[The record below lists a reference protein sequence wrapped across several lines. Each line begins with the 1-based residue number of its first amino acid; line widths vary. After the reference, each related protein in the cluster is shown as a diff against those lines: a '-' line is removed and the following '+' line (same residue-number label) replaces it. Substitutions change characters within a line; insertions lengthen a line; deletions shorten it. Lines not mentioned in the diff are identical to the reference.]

1 MAEDDLKRILSI
13 DYGSRRIGLAI
24 SDPYFLTASPLITL
38 TNNNLLIKTLKQIAA
53 DKNVVI
59 IILGY
64 PFKDDGTA
72 SSNAGDIMKFKQQL
86 EKSFRCEVILWDER
100 YTSELAK
107 EIVIKSVPKKSKR
120 REKGLIDRG
129 AAAIILQE
137 FLDEK
142 REELR
147 KIYL

>member
-1 MAEDDLKRILSI
+1 MAEDDLKRVLGI
-13 DYGSRRIGLAI
+13 DFGSRRVGVAV
-24 SDPYFLTASPLITL
+24 SDPLFLMSSPLITL
-38 TNNNLLIKTLKQIAA
+38 PNDNLLTKNLKKIVS
-53 DKNVVI
+53 DKNI
-59 IILGY
+59 ILIILGF

-72 SSNAGDIMKFKQQL
+72 SSNAGDIIKFKTHL
-86 EKSFRCEVILWDER
+86 EHQTKLEIILWDER
-100 YTSELAK
+100 YTSEMAK
-107 EIVIKSVPKKSKR
+107 DLVVAGVAKKSRR

-137 FLDEK
+137 FLDTK

>member
-1 MAEDDLKRILSI
+1 MPEDDLKRILGI
-13 DYGSRRIGLAI
+13 DYGSRRIGLAV
-24 SDPYFLTASPLITL
+24 SDPLLLMAYPLITL
-38 TNNNLLIKTLKQIAA
+38 TNNNLLIRNLKKIIS
-53 DKNVVI
+53 DKNI
-59 IILGY
+59 ILILLGY

-72 SSNAGDIMKFKQQL
+72 SSNAGDIMKFKTLLEQQL
-86 EKSFRCEVILWDER
+86 KLEVILWDER
-100 YTSELAK
+100 YTSEMAK
-107 EIVIKSVPKKSKR
+107 DLVITGVPKKSKR

-147 KIYL
+147 KVYL